1 MRCVFLLFQTKPEA
15 MRTVVMSN
23 SSVDLEENA
32 SLRGGSATTTK
43 IARTARTNT
52 TVVSSNS
59 KFIARSCHTP
69 KAFCFESDF
78 FRVSVERQLRKHL
91 ALCPFF
97 GGDTSNLP
105 YNHSVLKSLKNVSCS
120 FFGMFRL

>member
-23 SSVDLEENA
+23 SSVDLEGNA

-59 KFIARSCHTP
+59 KFIARSCHTLP
-69 KAFCFESDF
+69 KLFVSKAATF
-78 FRVSVERQLRKHL
+78 FRVSVERQLSL
-91 ALCPFF
+91 ESTL
-97 GGDTSNLP
+97 
-105 YNHSVLKSLKNVSCS
+105 HSVLFWGVILANYHKITVFENHSKCLI
-120 FFGMFRL
+120 LQHL